1 MSLDNGDLKKIHGA
15 LPELVDQLKAGK
27 LDRRDFLRTSTLLGL
42 SASAAYA
49 LAGLSEPVQEARAAS
64 GGGTIRFSMR
74 VIKIENPPIYDYIYD
89 SNICRQVCDYLTRTG
104 ADNVTRPWLL
114 DKWQA
119 SDDLATWTLTLKK
132 GIKWSNGDELSS
144 DHVIWNISRWLDE
157 KNGSSIIGLFKGF
170 LVVDYDTGQKDDKG
184 QPKMGTKLYSDKAIE
199 KVDEYTIKLNGQKP
213 QLAVPENLFHYPAAI
228 LHPADKGVF
237 GVGAIGTGAF
247 SLTEFELGK
256 KAVLKR
262 RDGYWGKP
270 ASIEELIFIDNG
282 DDPAAAIAAL
292 ASGQVDGMMEA
303 STTQYAALQK
313 IPGVVIHKVTTGQT
327 AVARMQQD
335 REVFKDPKIR
345 KAMRLAVNTPK
356 VLQIAHLGLGAPAEH
371 HHVAPVH
378 PEYYKLPFM
387 KQNIEEAKKLL
398 AEAGKPD
405 GFEVEIFCK
414 KDPDWEA
421 IAVQAMVNMWREIGV
436 NVKMNVLP
444 SAQYWDHWMIEP
456 FAFTNWTHRPL
467 GTMVLDLAYRTGV
480 PWNESHYANPKL
492 DGLLD
497 QADATLDVEKRKLIM
512 KQIEELMQEEGPIV
526 QPLWR
531 AVFTGVNKKVKGFK
545 MHPTSYLFV
554 EEWSL

>member
-49 LAGLSEPVQEARAAS
+49 LAGLSEPVPEARAAT
-64 GGGTIRFSMR
+64 GGTIRFSMR

-104 ADNVTRPWLL
+104 ADNVTRPSLL

-119 SDDLATWTLTLKK
+119 SDDLTTWTLTLKK
-132 GIKWSNGDELSS
+132 GVKWSNGDELNS

-270 ASIEELIFIDNG
+270 AAIDELIFIDNG

-313 IPGVVIHKVTTGQT
+313 IPNVVIHKVTTGQT
-327 AVARMQQD
+327 AVARIQED
-335 REVFKDPKIR
+335 RDVFKDPKIR

-492 DGLLD
+492 DALLD

-545 MHPTSYLFV
+545 MHPTSYLFA

>member
-49 LAGLSEPVQEARAAS
+49 LAGLSEPVPEARAAT
-64 GGGTIRFSMR
+64 GGTIRFSMR
-74 VIKIENPPIYDYIYD
+74 VIKIENPPIYNYIYD

-104 ADNVTRPWLL
+104 ADNVTRPSLL

-119 SDDLATWTLTLKK
+119 SDDLTTWTLTLKK
-132 GIKWSNGDELSS
+132 GVKWSNGDELNS

-247 SLTEFELGK
+247 TLTEFELGK

-270 ASIEELIFIDNG
+270 ASIDELIFIDNG

-313 IPGVVIHKVTTGQT
+313 IPNVVIHKVTTGQT
-327 AVARMQQD
+327 AVARMQED
-335 REVFKDPKIR
+335 RDVFKDPKIR

-405 GFEVEIFCK
+405 GFDVEIFCK

-421 IAVQAMVNMWREIGV
+421 IAVQAMVNMWKEIGV

-444 SAQYWDHWMIEP
+444 SAQYWDHWMIEA

-480 PWNESHYANPKL
+480 PWNESHYSNPKL
-492 DGLLD
+492 DALLD

-545 MHPTSYLFV
+545 MHPTSYLFA

>member
-1 MSLDNGDLKKIHGA
+1 MSLERKDLMEIHAA
-15 LPELVDQLKAGK
+15 LPGLVSEFEKGQLG
-27 LDRRDFLRTSTLLGL
+27 RREFLRISTLLGL
-42 SASAAYA
+42 GAPTAYA
-49 LAGLSEPVQEARAAS
+49 LVGMAEPVREAQAATM
-64 GGGTIRFSMR
+64 GGTVRISMR
-74 VIKIENPPIYDYIYD
+74 VIKIANPPIYDYIYD

-114 DKWQA
+114 EKWQA
-119 SDDLATWTLTLKK
+119 SDDLTTWTLTLKK
-132 GIKWSNGDELSS
+132 GIKWSNGDELNS
-144 DHVIWNISRWLDE
+144 DHVIWNLTRLLDE
-157 KNGSSIIGLFKGF
+157 KNGSSIIGLYKGF
-170 LVVDYDTGQKDDKG
+170 LVIDYDTGQKDDKG

-199 KVDEYTIKLNGQKP
+199 KVDNYTIKLNGQKA

-256 KAVLKR
+256 KAVMKR

-270 ASIEELIFIDNG
+270 VAIDELIFIDNG
-282 DDPAAAIAAL
+282 DDPASAIAAL

-303 STTQYAALQK
+303 STTQYGALQK
-313 IPGVVIHKVTTGQT
+313 IPNVVIHKVTTGQT
-327 AVARMQQD
+327 AVARMQED
-335 REVFKDPKIR
+335 KEVFKDPKVR

-356 VLQIAHLGLGAPAEH
+356 VLQIAHLGLGSPAEH

-387 KQNIEEAKKLL
+387 SQNIAEAKKLL
-398 AEAGKPD
+398 AEAGHPD
-405 GFEVEIFCK
+405 GFEAEIFCK

-421 IAVQAMVNMWREIGV
+421 IAVQAMVNMWKEIGV
-436 NVKMNVLP
+436 KVKMNVLP
-444 SAQYWDHWMIEP
+444 SAQYWDHWTVEA

-480 PWNESHYANPKL
+480 PWNESHYSNPKL
-492 DGLLD
+492 DALLNK
-497 QADATLDVEKRKLIM
+497 ADATLDVEKRKQVM
-512 KQIEELMQEEGPIV
+512 KDIEELMQEEGPIV

-531 AVFTGVNKKVKGFK
+531 AVFTGMNKKVKGFK
-545 MHPTSYLFV
+545 MHPTSYLFA
-554 EEWSL
+554 EEWSV

>member
-1 MSLDNGDLKKIHGA
+1 MRWPA
-15 LPELVDQLKAGK
+15 C
-27 LDRRDFLRTSTLLGL
+27 R
-42 SASAAYA
+42 
-49 LAGLSEPVQEARAAS
+49 EPVQQAHAAS

-74 VIKIENPPIYDYIYD
+74 VIKIENPPIYDYVYD

-114 DKWQA
+114 EKWQA
-119 SDDLATWTLTLKK
+119 SDDLTTWTLTLKK
-132 GIKWSNGDELSS
+132 GIKWSNGDELNS
-144 DHVIWNISRWLDE
+144 DHVIWNLTRWLDE

-256 KAVLKR
+256 KAVMKR

-270 ASIEELIFIDNG
+270 VAYRRAHLHRQWRRSGGGDRGAGLGPGRRHDGGLDDAICGPAEDPRRGDPQG
-282 DDPAAAIAAL
+282 DDGSDRRRPHAGRQGGLQGPEGPQGHAPGDQHPEGPADRPSRPRRAGRASPRGAGASGILQAAL
-292 ASGQVDGMMEA
+292 HE
-303 STTQYAALQK
+303 
-313 IPGVVIHKVTTGQT
+313 
-327 AVARMQQD
+327 
-335 REVFKDPKIR
+335 
-345 KAMRLAVNTPK
+345 
-356 VLQIAHLGLGAPAEH
+356 AEH
-371 HHVAPVH
+371 RRG
-378 PEYYKLPFM
+378 
-387 KQNIEEAKKLL
+387 QEA
-398 AEAGKPD
+398 AGRSGHPD

-421 IAVQAMVNMWREIGV
+421 IAVQAMVNMWKEIGV

-444 SAQYWDHWMIEP
+444 SAQYWDHWTIEA

-480 PWNESHYANPKL
+480 PWNESHYSNPKL
-492 DGLLD
+492 DALLD
-497 QADATLDVEKRKLIM
+497 QADATLDVEKRKLVM

-545 MHPTSYLFV
+545 MHPTSYLFA

>member
-1 MSLDNGDLKKIHGA
+1 MSLDKRDLKQIHVA
-15 LPELVDQLKAGK
+15 LPGLVDQLKEGK
-27 LDRRDFLRTSTLLGL
+27 LDRREFLRTSTLLGL
-42 SASAAYA
+42 SATAAYA
-49 LAGLSEPVQEARAAS
+49 LAGLPEPIEQAHAAT
-64 GGGTIRFSMR
+64 GGTVRFSMR
-74 VIKIENPPIYDYIYD
+74 VIKIENPPIYDYVYD

-114 DKWQA
+114 EKWEA
-119 SDDLATWTLTLKK
+119 SDDLTTWTLTLKK
-132 GIKWSNGDELSS
+132 GIKWSNGDELNS
-144 DHVIWNISRWLDE
+144 DHVIWNLTRWLDE
-157 KNGSSIIGLFKGF
+157 KNGSSIIGLFKDF

-199 KVDEYTIKLNGQKP
+199 KVDDYTIKLNGKKP
-213 QLAVPENLFHYPAAI
+213 QLAIPENLFHYPAAI

-237 GVGAIGTGAF
+237 GIGAIGTGAF
-247 SLTEFELGK
+247 TLTEFELGK

-262 RDGYWGKP
+262 REGYWGKP
-270 ASIEELIFIDNG
+270 AAIDELIFIDNG
-282 DDPAAAIAAL
+282 DDAAAAIAAL
-292 ASGQVDGMMEA
+292 ASGQVDGLMEA

-335 REVFKDPKIR
+335 KDVFKDPRVR

-387 KQNIEEAKKLL
+387 KQNIAEAKKLL
-398 AEAGKPD
+398 AEAGHPD
-405 GFEVEIFCK
+405 GFEVTIFCK

-421 IAVQAMVNMWREIGV
+421 IAVQAMVNMWKEIGV
-436 NVKMNVLP
+436 TVKMNVLP
-444 SAQYWDHWMIEP
+444 SAQYWDHWTIEA

-467 GTMVLDLAYRTGV
+467 GTMVLGLAYRTGV
-480 PWNESHYANPKL
+480 PWNESHFSNAKF
-492 DGLLD
+492 DALLD
-497 QADATLDVEKRKLIM
+497 KADATLDVEKRKLIM
-512 KQIEELMQEEGPIV
+512 KDIEELMQEEGPIV

-545 MHPTSYLFV
+545 MHPTSYLFA
-554 EEWSL
+554 EEWSV

>member
-49 LAGLSEPVQEARAAS
+49 LAGLSEPVPEARAAT
-64 GGGTIRFSMR
+64 GGTIRFSMR

-104 ADNVTRPWLL
+104 ADNVTRPSLL

-119 SDDLATWTLTLKK
+119 SDDLTTWTLTLKK

-247 SLTEFELGK
+247 TLTEFELGK

-270 ASIEELIFIDNG
+270 ATIDELIFIDNG

-313 IPGVVIHKVTTGQT
+313 IPNVVIHKVTTGQT
-327 AVARMQQD
+327 AVARMQED
-335 REVFKDPKIR
+335 RDVFKDPKIR

-405 GFEVEIFCK
+405 GFDVEIFCK

-444 SAQYWDHWMIEP
+444 SAQYWDHWMIEA

-480 PWNESHYANPKL
+480 PWNESHYSNPKL
-492 DGLLD
+492 DALLD

-545 MHPTSYLFV
+545 MHPTSYLFA